1 MISIAID
8 GPSGAGKSTVAKKCA
23 ERFGFRY
30 VDTGAIYRTIGL
42 AAFNRGIDTKD
53 STAVVAILPELDIDL
68 IYNDDN
74 DDGEQRM
81 ILNGSDVSEEI
92 RRPEISMCASNV
104 SAISAVRD
112 YLTDMQRNM
121 AKRYDVIMDGRDI
134 GTVILPNADV
144 KVFLT
149 ASAEARADR
158 RYREL
163 VKKGSALSYD
173 EILSDMELR
182 DEQDTKRAAAPL
194 KAAEDAVYLDTS
206 SMSFEESVDAVAKL
220 IVEKTGR
227 QPIAEQ

>member
-8 GPSGAGKSTVAKKCA
+8 GPSGTGKSTVAKKCA

-53 STAVVAILPELDIDL
+53 STVVVAILPELDIDL
-68 IYNDDN
+68 VYN

-104 SAISAVRD
+104 SAIAAVRD

-158 RYREL
+158 RYKEL
-163 VKKGSALSYD
+163 IKKGSTVSYD
-173 EILSDMELR
+173 EVLCDMKLR

>member
-8 GPSGAGKSTVAKKCA
+8 GPSGAGKSAVAKKCA

-53 STAVVAILPELDIDL
+53 SATVVAILPELDIDL
-68 IYNDDN
+68 IYNEN
-74 DDGEQRM
+74 GEQRM

-104 SAISAVRD
+104 SAIAAVRD

-158 RYREL
+158 RYKEL
-163 VKKGSALSYD
+163 IKKGSKISYD
-173 EILSDMELR
+173 EVLSDMKLR

-206 SMSFEESVDAVAKL
+206 AMSFDESVDAIAKL
-220 IVEKTGR
+220 IVERTGR
-227 QPIAEQ
+227 APKLEQ

>member
-8 GPSGAGKSTVAKKCA
+8 GHSGAGKSTVAKKCA

-53 STAVVAILPELDIDL
+53 GAAVVAILPELDIDL
-68 IYNDDN
+68 IYN

-104 SAISAVRD
+104 SAIAAVRD

-158 RYREL
+158 RYKEL
-163 VKKGSALSYD
+163 IKKGSTVSYD
-173 EILSDMELR
+173 EVLSDMKLR